1 MSITTQKLVEH
12 IFFFGILGA
21 SAYLV
26 WSLLVPFVGA
36 LALAAIVVVVCY
48 PIHERILLK
57 TPKRNASLAA
67 FTSLVFVLTVVVL
80 PLGILASLILHEA
93 ASVYALI
100 NSSSNI
106 GFLDSIASVEQVIQK
121 VIPNFTLDVT
131 TMIQQAATFIVN
143 HFVTIFTATASTLF
157 LFFISLIA
165 AFYFFR
171 DGRYFTTYLIK
182 LSPLRDSYDE
192 QIIARLAR
200 AVRAVAL
207 GTVLVAM
214 VQGVLTAVGL
224 TLFGFDR
231 AILWGC
237 VAAIGALVPGVG
249 TAIVFIPA
257 VAYLLMMG
265 AQVPALLL
273 GIWGV
278 LAVGLIDNFLGPY
291 VMGRGNKMHPFLI
304 LLAVLGG
311 IAFFGPLGF
320 ILGPVILSLFLVLL
334 EIYHTHIKASQH
346 GS

>member
-1 MSITTQKLVEH
+1 MSITPQKLVEH

-26 WSLLVPFVGA
+26 WGLFVPFVGA
-36 LALAAIVVVVCY
+36 LSLAAIVVTVCY
-48 PIHERILLK
+48 PIHERIILK
-57 TPKRNASLAA
+57 TPRRNQTLAA
-67 FTSLVFVLTVVVL
+67 FISLAFVLTVVVL

-93 ASVYALI
+93 VSVYSLI
-100 NSSSNI
+100 GTSDNI
-106 GFLDSIASVEQVIQK
+106 SFFNSIASIEQVVQK
-121 VIPNFTLDVT
+121 VIPNFTLNIAM
-131 TMIQQAATFIVN
+131 MIQQAATFIVN
-143 HFVTIFTATASTLF
+143 HFVTIFTTTAATVF
-157 LFFISLIA
+157 QFFISLIA

-200 AVRAVAL
+200 AIRAVAL

-214 VQGVLTAVGL
+214 VQGTLTAVGL

-257 VAYLLMMG
+257 VAYLLIMG
-265 AQVPALLL
+265 AQLPALLL
-273 GIWGV
+273 TIWGL
-278 LAVGLIDNFLGPY
+278 LAVGLIDNLLGPY

-304 LLAVLGG
+304 LIAVLGG
-311 IAFFGPLGF
+311 IVFFGPLGF

-334 EIYHTHIKASQH
+334 EIYHSHIKTSQQ
-346 GS
+346 GT

>member
-26 WSLLVPFVGA
+26 WSLLMPFVGA

-57 TPKRNASLAA
+57 TPRRNPTLAA
-67 FTSLVFVLTVVVL
+67 FISLAFVLTVVVL
-80 PLGILASLILHEA
+80 PLGVLASLILHEA
-93 ASVYALI
+93 VSVYALI
-100 NSSSNI
+100 NASNNVD
-106 GFLDSIASVEQVIQK
+106 FLNSIASVEQVVQK

-157 LFFISLIA
+157 LFFISLLA

-192 QIIARLAR
+192 KIIARLAR

-214 VQGVLTAVGL
+214 VQGILTAVGL

-257 VAYLLMMG
+257 VTYLLIMG
-265 AQVPALLL
+265 AQLPALFLA
-273 GIWGV
+273 IWGM

-291 VMGRGNKMHPFLI
+291 VMGRGNKMHPFLV

-334 EIYHTHIKASQH
+334 EIYHTHIKASQQ
-346 GS
+346 SS